1 MNTRST
7 APTPK
12 YLPASSTCRT
22 VTFACA
28 AARTAWQPPPAFP
41 ACLPPAMWPTI
52 FTARRSPRRALA
64 AWPPLTRKTGW
75 TICRPRPVKVQ
86 SRPFSSLEQ
95 PVWDGLCAT
104 PGPFVDWRF
113 LASAAEAGC
122 TGPAAGWHPLALIE
136 NDADGQPAAG
146 APARSEEHTSEL
158 QSRGH
163 LVCRLLLEKKKK
175 KHHQHPQ

>member
-7 APTPK
+7 APTPQ

-52 FTARRSPRRALA
+52 FTARQSLRRALA
-64 AWPPLTRKTGW
+64 AWPLSTPNAGW
-75 TICRPRPVKVQ
+75 TICPTGPVKVQ
-86 SRPFSSLEQ
+86 SKPFSNLEQ
-95 PVWDGLCAT
+95 PAWDSLCTT

-113 LASAAEAGC
+113 LASAEEAGC
-122 TGPAAGWHPLALIE
+122 TGPASGWHPLALIE

-146 APARSEEHTSEL
+146 APAWPKDHSPGDVGRASCRE
-158 QSRGH
+158 RG
-163 LVCRLLLEKKKK
+163 
-175 KHHQHPQ
+175 